1 MNKLLTIVFNSYY
14 SEKRLKNVVKNLKHF
29 NIIIIEN
36 SLQNDVKLKFEKK
49 YSNVKVII
57 PKKNLGLAA
66 GYNLGI
72 KKAKTKFV
80 FLNNPDIEISHSS
93 IMKLLNYAR
102 IIKKFGIISPVY
114 KNQKYHKNY
123 GSNKNLFLKNNIH
136 SVDWIDNNFLIDK
149 SKIKKFLFDEN
160 YFLYFETID
169 FCLNLKRKGKN
180 LYIIKNIKFE
190 HFGSKSVDSKYDDV
204 VKLTRAWHY
213 NWSKFYYFKKNFG
226 FFLAIRKILP
236 NFLRAIKRMLI
247 YKISRKQKEYLLHK
261 TELSGILASIF
272 NKPSS
277 YRPFDDE

>member
-36 SLQNDVKLKFEKK
+36 SLQNNVKLKFEKK

-93 IMKLLNYAR
+93 IMKLLNYAK

-123 GSNKNLFLKNNIH
+123 GGNKNFLLKNNVLI
-136 SVDWIDNNFLIDK
+136 VDWIDNNFLIDK

-213 NWSKFYYFKKNFG
+213 NWSKFYYFKKNFNYIY
-226 FFLAIRKILP
+226 AITKILP
-236 NFLRAIKRMLI
+236 NIYQATRNLITNLFFFKFVCFRLNFVELYGIFSAVIGLKSFYRAK
-247 YKISRKQKEYLLHK
+247 K
-261 TELSGILASIF
+261 
-272 NKPSS
+272 
-277 YRPFDDE
+277 

>member
-36 SLQNDVKLKFEKK
+36 SLQNNVKLKFEKK

-93 IMKLLNYAR
+93 IMKLLNYAK

-204 VKLTRAWHY
+204 VKLTSAWHY
-213 NWSKFYYFKKNFG
+213 NWSKFYYFKKNFNYIY
-226 FFLAIRKILP
+226 AITKILP
-236 NFLRAIKRMLI
+236 NIYQATRNLITNLFFFKFVCFRLNFVELYGIFSAVIGLKSFYRAK
-247 YKISRKQKEYLLHK
+247 K
-261 TELSGILASIF
+261 
-272 NKPSS
+272 
-277 YRPFDDE
+277 